1 MRISPAYASVW
12 RMEYL
17 TLPEAAARLGVSH
30 DTIRRAIKGGRLPAV
45 LVAGRY
51 RILADDLRR
60 LVKDAA

>member
-1 MRISPAYASVW
+1 
-12 RMEYL
+12 MEYL